1 MGGTR
6 PASCAA
12 RPKALVL
19 LGAIVLAALA
29 IRLVYLQQIRSIPF
43 FYELVSDA
51 EKYNDWA
58 RAIAAG
64 DWLGEGVF
72 YQAPL
77 YPYFLALIKVA
88 FGDDP
93 YTTRLVQAAL
103 GALSCGLIGLAGWGF
118 FGRRAGLWAAGI
130 LAAYPPAIFY
140 GGLIQ
145 KTCLGQFLL
154 CAWLAL
160 MGLARRESSS
170 SEGGVQRAEP
180 DSRFATRNANTPR
193 LGTARRPLTPG
204 VKGGSVAH
212 GMADLAVGVV
222 LGLFCLTRENA
233 LAVVPVVL
241 VWAWARGAGKAP
253 GPRHKAQREKG
264 GTGDAPQPSSRRSQ
278 ALAVAAVVLGL
289 AMVLLPV
296 AVRNWRV
303 GGQFALTTSQM
314 GPNFYIGNSAE
325 ATGRYVPL
333 VRGHETPEFEQADA
347 VALAE
352 RNLGRALSP
361 HEVSR
366 YWLRRSWE
374 YVRSQPFDWL
384 KLLGRKWLL
393 VWNAYEIPDTESY
406 TLYRAWSWMLGAGGA
421 VLHFGVLAPAATAGV
436 VLTWSSRRK
445 VWVLYLSALV
455 MAAAVAWFYVFGRYR
470 YPIVPVAV
478 LFAGAGLAE
487 AWALW
492 RGSRNGG
499 WNPPHVHPG
508 QSWGRLL
515 LAVLAALATAYV
527 VNRQVNPERQ
537 LDALAWGNLGSALA
551 RQENLE
557 AATACFER
565 AVAGVPDSPEMRYNL
580 GLALLLQ
587 NQPVDAV
594 EQLRAALRLAPDLVE
609 ADYQLG
615 IAMEGQGRTQEALEH
630 YHRAL
635 ERNPADSDAAE
646 AIRRLSEAEED

>member
-1 MGGTR
+1 
-6 PASCAA
+6 
-12 RPKALVL
+12 VL
-19 LGAIVLAALA
+19 LGAIVLAALV

-51 EKYNDWA
+51 EKYDDWA
-58 RAIAAG
+58 KAIAG
-64 DWLGEGVF
+64 GNWLGEDVF

-93 YTTRLVQAAL
+93 YATRLVQAVL

-118 FGRRAGLWAAGI
+118 FGRRAGLWSAGI
-130 LAAYPPAIFY
+130 LAGYPPAIFY

-145 KTCLGQFLL
+145 KTSLGQFLL
-154 CAWLAL
+154 CGLLAL
-160 MGLARRESSS
+160 MGSARRESSS
-170 SEGGVQRAEP
+170 SEFRVQRAELH
-180 DSRFATRNANTPR
+180 SRLATRNSNTSR
-193 LGTARRPLTPG
+193 LGTARRA
-204 VKGGSVAH
+204 VADR
-212 GMADLAVGVV
+212 MIDLAVGVV

-233 LAVVPVVL
+233 LALVPVVL
-241 VWAWARGAGKAP
+241 AWAWMRGAGKAQGLRP
-253 GPRHKAQREKG
+253 KAR
-264 GTGDAPQPSSRRSQ
+264 AWRV
-278 ALAVAAVVLGL
+278 VAAALGL
-289 AMVLLPV
+289 ALVLLPV

-303 GGQFALTTSQM
+303 GGQLALTTAQM
-314 GPNFYIGNSAE
+314 GPNFYIGNHPE

-352 RNLGRALSP
+352 RDMGRALSP
-361 HEVSR
+361 REVSR

-374 YVRSQPFDWL
+374 YIRSQPFDWV
-384 KLLGRKWLL
+384 KLLGQKWLL

-406 TLYRAWSWMLGAGGA
+406 ALYRAWSWMLGVGGA
-421 VLHFGVLAPAATAGV
+421 VLHFGVLAPAAAAGV
-436 VLTWSSRRK
+436 VLTWTSRRR

-455 MAAAVAWFYVFGRYR
+455 MAAAVALFYVFGRYR

-487 AWALW
+487 AWTLW
-492 RGSRNGG
+492 RGSRSGG
-499 WNPPHVHPG
+499 WNPSCLHPN
-508 QSWGRLL
+508 QSRGGLL
-515 LAVLAALATAYV
+515 FAALAALATAYI
-527 VNRQVNPERQ
+527 VNRQVNPEQQ

-551 RQENLE
+551 RQEKFE
-557 AATACFER
+557 TATACFER
-565 AVAGVPDSPEMRYNL
+565 AVVGVPDSPEMRYNL
-580 GLALLLQ
+580 GLALLMQ
-587 NQPVDAV
+587 NRLVDAV

-615 IAMEGQGRTQEALEH
+615 VALEGLGRTPEALEQ

-635 ERNPADSDAAE
+635 DRDPADTDAAE
-646 AIRRLSEAEED
+646 AIRRLSAPKEN